1 MADAPQ
7 PLLRLAGVGKQ
18 FGGVVALNAIELEVA
33 AGEIVSVIGPNGA
46 GKTTLFN
53 VVTGAYTPDA
63 GTIELAGRRIDG
75 VKPHRI
81 VAMGMARTFQNIRL
95 FRSLSVSEHLQIAL
109 GAARRRGE
117 SAAAG
122 RARAAEL
129 LDLLGLADVAD
140 RPAAELPYG
149 RQRRVEIGRALAT
162 DPKLLLLDEPVAGM
176 SREESTAIADLL
188 LVLRKRGLA
197 VLLIEHDMSFVMNLC
212 DRITVLDFGS
222 VIATGTP
229 AEVQNNPRVLEAYL
243 GAEATD
249 A

>member
-63 GTIELAGRRIDG
+63 GTIQLAGRRIDG

-117 SAAAG
+117 SAASG

>member
-1 MADAPQ
+1 MST
-7 PLLRLAGVGKQ
+7 LLEAVNIGKR
-18 FGGVVALNAIELEVA
+18 FGGIEALSSISLAIQR
-33 AGEIVSVIGPNGA
+33 GEIYGLIGPNGA
-46 GKTTLFN
+46 GKTTFFN
-53 VVTGAYTPDA
+53 VLTGLYSRDA
-63 GTIELAGRRIDG
+63 GGVTLDG
-75 VKPHRI
+75 NPLPLGSPHRI
-81 VAMGMARTFQNIRL
+81 SIAGFARTFQNIRL

-117 SAAAG
+117 PAAAG

>member
-1 MADAPQ
+1 
-7 PLLRLAGVGKQ
+7 
-18 FGGVVALNAIELEVA
+18 
-33 AGEIVSVIGPNGA
+33 
-46 GKTTLFN
+46 
-53 VVTGAYTPDA
+53 
-63 GTIELAGRRIDG
+63 
-75 VKPHRI
+75 
-81 VAMGMARTFQNIRL
+81 
-95 FRSLSVSEHLQIAL
+95 
-109 GAARRRGE
+109 
-117 SAAAG
+117 
-122 RARAAEL
+122 
-129 LDLLGLADVAD
+129 
-140 RPAAELPYG
+140 
-149 RQRRVEIGRALAT
+149 
-162 DPKLLLLDEPVAGM
+162 VAGM

>member
-63 GTIELAGRRIDG
+63 GTIQLAGRRIDG

-109 GAARRRGE
+109 GAERRRGE

-129 LDLLGLADVAD
+129 LALLSLADVAD